1 MASKGLAERLYLGE
15 ANLNIV
21 GRRKMW
27 FGIFAGL
34 LIVALGSFVLRGFDL
49 GIEFAGGT
57 QFAIPASTGTQAEA
71 QSAMARAVE
80 TAGVAEEANV
90 GPVQQVGKGAD
101 AVYTIRTAA
110 LSQEKSTEI
119 KNSVAADLK
128 VSPDDISDDRV
139 SAAWGTQVTQQALLG
154 LGIFLV
160 LVLGYL
166 VVRFE
171 WRMAVAAVMSLLI
184 DLVLTAG
191 VYSLV
196 GFEVT
201 PSTVIGFLT
210 ILGFSLYDVVV
221 VFDKVQ
227 ENTRGITGGTAQT
240 YAEATN
246 LAVNQTLMRSIN
258 TGLVALLPVG
268 GLLFIGAGLLGAQL
282 AEGPRPG
289 ALRRHGSRRHLLDPV
304 RGADAGGAQEP
315 GAPDQVAQRP
325 GPGPAFR
332 GPLRRRGPRRAA
344 PLRQVRRRGGA
355 GAGRFH
361 AEARRAAEPPSA
373 AAPAAAPATAPAAA
387 RSAAE
392 AWACFGKVGGPRRS
406 PLSET
411 GPELVLYL
419 RGSAKRCVPRDH
431 AGLGVQVMSRSR

>member
-1 MASKGLAERLYLGE
+1 MASKGFADRLYRGE

-27 FGIFAGL
+27 FAIAGAL
-34 LIVALGSFVLRGFDL
+34 VLIALGSFVIRGFEL

-57 QFAIPASTGTQAEA
+57 QFVIPASVGTQAEA
-71 QSAMARAVE
+71 QTAVARAVE
-80 TAGVAEEANV
+80 TAGVAEAANIGTAQKV
-90 GPVQQVGKGAD
+90 GNGPD
-101 AVYTIRTAA
+101 ATYTIRTAA
-110 LSQEKSTEI
+110 LSQEESTAV
-119 KNSVAADLK
+119 KDALVTDLK
-128 VSPDDISDDRV
+128 VPAEDISDNRV

-171 WRMAVAAVMSLLI
+171 WRMAVAAVASLLL
-184 DLVLTAG
+184 DLILTAG

-227 ENTRGITGGTAQT
+227 ENTRGITSGSTQT
-240 YAEATN
+240 YSEATN

-268 GLLFIGAGLLGAQL
+268 GLLFIGAGLLGAGTLKDLGLVLFVGMGFGVISSIMFAAPVLSALKDREPRIKAHTARVL
-282 AEGPRPG
+282 ARRSQARSGDVAPRGERQRPANVTESDEAPALASSGSASGSVTPRPG
-289 ALRRHGSRRHLLDPV
+289 ARPA
-304 RGADAGGAQEP
+304 GAKRNAN
-315 GAPDQVAQRP
+315 
-325 GPGPAFR
+325 
-332 GPLRRRGPRRAA
+332 
-344 PLRQVRRRGGA
+344 RGGA
-355 GAGRFH
+355 GNRPG
-361 AEARRAAEPPSA
+361 
-373 AAPAAAPATAPAAA
+373 
-387 RSAAE
+387 
-392 AWACFGKVGGPRRS
+392 GKRRS
-406 PLSET
+406 
-411 GPELVLYL
+411 
-419 RGSAKRCVPRDH
+419 
-431 AGLGVQVMSRSR
+431 